1 MTVYIEAVSLI
12 NALGADDETI
22 LSNLVAGLSP
32 GMAGPTVR
40 TVDGIDVPFG
50 HAAVTLPET
59 DPSTPR
65 NQRLLRAA
73 WDAKRAQFE
82 RLMADMPRDRIAVVM
97 GTSTAASQEFSDWW
111 RAQAKG
117 TEYPPF
123 KGEWQEM
130 GDPARDLAA
139 YLGITGPAMT
149 IATACTSSARALIS
163 GARLLESGIVDAV
176 IAGGADTLAEMPLN
190 GFHAL
195 GVLAPTLTRPLTE
208 HRPGI
213 TIGEGA
219 GIVWMTKTPK
229 VAKPVIFSGWGESSD
244 GYHMSSPEPEG
255 RGAEKAIRGA
265 LQKASLSPDAIQYVN
280 LHGTGT
286 GQNDAAELAAMARVF
301 EGRVPMSSTKAL
313 TGHTLGAAGITDA
326 GLLILMLMKAQG
338 LTLPAQFGAD
348 DTPDPALMMEGVIR
362 EQTTL
367 PMGPV
372 MSNNFAFGG
381 NNTSLIFE
389 PSQK

>member
-12 NALGADDETI
+12 NALGADDDTI
-22 LSNLVAGLSP
+22 LSNLAAGISP

-40 TVDGIDVPFG
+40 TVDGIEVPFG
-50 HAAVTLPET
+50 HAAVSLPQT
-59 DPSTPR
+59 DPATPR

-73 WDAKRAQFE
+73 WDAKRETFE
-82 RLMADMPRDRIAVVM
+82 RLMGDMPRDRIAVVM

-111 RAQAKG
+111 RANAKG
-117 TEYPPF
+117 SPLPAFE
-123 KGEWQEM
+123 GEWQEM
-130 GDPARDLAA
+130 GDPARDLAH
-139 YLGITGPAMT
+139 YLGIEGPAMT

-163 GARLLESGIVDAV
+163 GARLLEAGLVDAV

-195 GVLAPTLTRPLTE
+195 GVLAPTLTRPLTAN
-208 HRPGI
+208 RPGI

-219 GIVWMTKTPK
+219 GIVWMTKTPMSDTVVK
-229 VAKPVIFSGWGESSD
+229 FSGWGESSD

-255 RGAEKAIRGA
+255 HGAESAIRRA
-265 LQKASLSPDAIQYVN
+265 LAKASFAPNAIRYVN

-286 GQNDAAELAAMARVF
+286 GQNDAAELAAMARIF
-301 EGRVPMSSTKAL
+301 EGHVPMSSTKAL
-313 TGHTLGAAGITDA
+313 TGHTLGAAGVTDA
-326 GLLILMLMKAQG
+326 GLLLLSLLKGEG
-338 LTLPAQFGAD
+338 LTFPAQFAPD
-348 DTPDPALMMEGVIR
+348 DRPDPDLPMAGVIR
-362 EQTTL
+362 EKTTL

-389 PSQK
+389 PIQK

>member
-22 LSNLVAGLSP
+22 LSNLAAGLSP

-59 DPSTPR
+59 DLAIPR

-82 RLMADMPRDRIAVVM
+82 CLMVDMPRDRIAVIM

-117 TEYPPF
+117 IESPHF

-163 GARLLESGIVDAV
+163 GARLLESGLVDAV

-195 GVLAPTLTRPLTE
+195 GVLASTLTRPLTAN
-208 HRPGI
+208 RPGI

-219 GIVWMTKTPK
+219 GIVWMTKSPK
-229 VAKPVIFSGWGESSD
+229 GKTSVTLSGWGESSD

-255 RGAEKAIRGA
+255 SGAEKAIQGA
-265 LQKASLSPDAIQYVN
+265 LQKANLPPDAIQYVN

-286 GQNDAAELAAMARVF
+286 EQNDAAELAVMARVF

-348 DTPDPALMMEGVIR
+348 DTLDPALMMAGVIR

-367 PMGPV
+367 PIGPV

>member
-22 LSNLVAGLSP
+22 LSNLAAGLSP

-59 DPSTPR
+59 DPATPR

-73 WDAKRAQFE
+73 WDAKRVQFE

-163 GARLLESGIVDAV
+163 GARLLESGLVDAV

-208 HRPGI
+208 RRPGI

-229 VAKPVIFSGWGESSD
+229 VAKPVIFSGWGERSD

-348 DTPDPALMMEGVIR
+348 DTPDPALMMGGVIR